1 MGGDWRAKV
10 LRKCKIVSEIY
21 GSAITNESECCARSY
36 EHWMQTGEDR
46 HLKTSQNV
54 LEKAPLKSSQ
64 PRKYQHFR
72 ADPLFGG
79 TIDTENMCQPF
90 NAPNRHSGEWISENP
105 FETSI

>member
-1 MGGDWRAKV
+1 M
-10 LRKCKIVSEIY
+10 LRNLKIINEIY
-21 GSAITNESECCARSY
+21 ELLSSTNRSTASDSP

-46 HLKTSQNV
+46 DLKTSQNV

-64 PRKYQHFR
+64 SRKYQHFR

-79 TIDTENMCQPF
+79 TIDTENMGQPF